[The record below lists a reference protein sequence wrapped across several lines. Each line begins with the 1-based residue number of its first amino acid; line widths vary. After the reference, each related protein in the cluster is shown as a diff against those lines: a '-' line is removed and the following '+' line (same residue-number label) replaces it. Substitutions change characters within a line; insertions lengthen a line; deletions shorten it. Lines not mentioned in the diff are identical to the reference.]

1 MSNINCDNR
10 SKKIYTEGKRSS
22 YLNKKGNKFI
32 SNYRLMPTSFS
43 VLKTYKKT
51 ADLVPEFKKMYPD
64 MSKSDGPTKA
74 KRTRRNKDE

>member
-1 MSNINCDNR
+1 
-10 SKKIYTEGKRSS
+10 
-22 YLNKKGNKFI
+22 
-32 SNYRLMPTSFS
+32 MPTSFS

-51 ADLVPEFKKMYPD
+51 TDLVPEFKKMYPD